1 MTPMEV
7 LGIGVAVRDVA
18 VRLDAFPETDR
29 KYQARELRET
39 GGGPV
44 PTALVTLARLGRKV
58 AFAGVVGDD
67 AAGSF
72 IEEGLRREAIDVGG
86 VIRREGFASPS
97 SVIVVENGRR
107 TILEYSQYDLPLSL
121 AELEAT
127 GVRLE
132 GHGAFLADARLVEI
146 QLEVARRVRAS
157 GGLVVLD
164 VGHPR
169 EGVDDL
175 LGLTDIAI
183 LSHSFPETVHGE
195 DYDAEEFLVRLW
207 ERLPEGGPRVAGLT
221 LGEQGCAL
229 YTRDDGFVRIPGH
242 QVESVDSTGAGDVF
256 HGAFVHALLNGDSVV
271 ESARF
276 ANAAAALSCGGMSG
290 RFPLPAEAEI
300 RRFARRPA
308 RPGGDRL
315 AGGKEDS

>member
-1 MTPMEV
+1 MEV

-18 VRLDAFPETDR
+18 VRLDAFPETDH

-67 AAGSF
+67 AAGRF
-72 IEEGLRREAIDVGG
+72 IEEGLRSEAIDVGG
-86 VIRREGFASPS
+86 VVRREGFASPS

-121 AELEAT
+121 AELEAS

-132 GHGAFLADARLVEI
+132 GHAAFLADARLVEI
-146 QLEVARRVRAS
+146 QMEVARRVRAS

-169 EGVDDL
+169 AGVDDL

-183 LSHSFPETVHGE
+183 LSHSFPEATHGK
-195 DYDAEEFLVRLW
+195 DYDAEEFLARLW

-229 YTRDDGFVRIPGH
+229 YTRADGFVLVPGH
-242 QVESVDSTGAGDVF
+242 PVKAVDSTGAGDVF

-300 RRFARRPA
+300 RRFARAPA
-308 RPGGDRL
+308 LPGGDRL
-315 AGGKEDS
+315 ADGKEDS

>member
-1 MTPMEV
+1 MEV
-7 LGIGVAVRDVA
+7 LGIGVAVRDIA

-29 KYQARELRET
+29 KYQARELLET

-44 PTALVTLARLGRKV
+44 PTALVTLARLGRQV
-58 AFAGVVGDD
+58 AFAGVLGDD

-72 IEEGLRREAIDVGG
+72 IEQGLRLETIDVGG
-86 VIRREGFASPS
+86 VVRREGFASPV

-107 TILEYSQYDLPLSL
+107 TILEYSQYGLPLSL

-127 GVRLE
+127 GVALE
-132 GHGAFLADARLVEI
+132 GYRAFLADARLVEI
-146 QLEVARRVRAS
+146 QLAVARRVRAA
-157 GGLVVLD
+157 GGVVVLD
-164 VGHPR
+164 CGHPR

-183 LSHSFPETVHGE
+183 LSHTYPESSHGE
-195 DYDAEEFLVRLW
+195 GYDAQEFLARLW
-207 ERLPEGGPRVAGLT
+207 GRLAEGGPRVAGLT

-229 YTRDDGFVRIPGH
+229 YTQDDGFVRIPGH

-256 HGAFVHALLNGDSVV
+256 HGAFVHAWLNGGSAV
-271 ESARF
+271 EAARF
-276 ANAAAALSCGGMSG
+276 ANAAAALSCRGMSG
-290 RFPLPAEAEI
+290 RFPLPPETEI
-300 RRFARRPA
+300 LRFSRG
-308 RPGGDRL
+308 PGGPGNARL